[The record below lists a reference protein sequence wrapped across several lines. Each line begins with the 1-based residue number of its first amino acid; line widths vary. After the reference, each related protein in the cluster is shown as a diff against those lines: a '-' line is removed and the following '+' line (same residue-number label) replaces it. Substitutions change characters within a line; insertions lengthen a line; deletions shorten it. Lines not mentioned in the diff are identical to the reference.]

1 MSDTTGRTGVA
12 LPSRVRV
19 GDRPKAATINSLIDA
34 MGDRRVTLG
43 SMPFRQGVRTT
54 AYIRLYNDEGTST
67 VPATTLT
74 KLILDYPE
82 VNDLG
87 GSVFTDDSTGVIT
100 IAEEYATR
108 WFAYAAHVSCKVE
121 RHASNQG
128 FVYIYLATDTASPVI
143 VGNGNAG
150 TVTVD
155 AKTYSVSG
163 GGGGTVS
170 LSTHQDVHLTCSGMI
185 YVPHLTDRK
194 LFLVIY
200 SSQGAILM
208 GTASALS
215 ENSTSS
221 LMVWSI

>member
-43 SMPFRQGVRTT
+43 GMPFRLASRH
-54 AYIRLYNDEGTST
+54 AYIRLYNDEGTSS
-67 VPATTLT
+67 VPSATLT
-74 KLILDYPE
+74 KLILDYPQ
-82 VNDLG
+82 VNDSG
-87 GSVFTDDSTGVIT
+87 ASVFSDDSTGVIT
-100 IAEEYATR
+100 VAEGYETK

-128 FVYIYLATDTASPVI
+128 YVYIYLATDTSTPAI

-155 AKTYSVSG
+155 AKTYTVSG
-163 GGGGTVS
+163 GAGGTVS
-170 LSTHQDVHLTCSGMI
+170 LSTHQDVHLTCSGMF
-185 YVPHLTDRK
+185 YGGDLTDRN

-208 GTASALS
+208 STASALS